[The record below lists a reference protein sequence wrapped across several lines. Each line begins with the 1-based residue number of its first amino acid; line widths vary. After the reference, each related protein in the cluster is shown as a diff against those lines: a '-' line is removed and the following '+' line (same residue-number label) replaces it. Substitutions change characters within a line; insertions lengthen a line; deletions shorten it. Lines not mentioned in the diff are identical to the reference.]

1 MKRKLLASAALGLCL
16 ALTLT
21 ACSPKELLG
30 DFIYNTVKLFGF
42 IEESDDDT
50 ATENVAPA
58 GGVVTF
64 PEGMDT
70 TSRLTTQAVGDT
82 LYVSFNGIAN
92 RNTPYFV
99 AGGDSLTFTAYATT
113 DSTKL
118 LEFKTA
124 VWELSDD
131 MSATSFV
138 QGTTVYYPT
147 GGNCYTQTVTGLTPG
162 KRYKV
167 NISYDSS
174 SFYITGGLTIQGL
187 SGEELTDIET
197 Q

>member
-1 MKRKLLASAALGLCL
+1 MKRKLLACAALGLCL

-30 DFIYNTVKLFGF
+30 DMIYNTVKFFGF

-50 ATENVAPA
+50 ATENVAAA
-58 GGVVTF
+58 GGVITF

-70 TSRLTTQAVGDT
+70 TARLTTQVAGDT
-82 LYVSFNGIAN
+82 LYVSFKGIQN
-92 RNTPYFV
+92 RNTPYFTPS
-99 AGGDSLTFTAYATT
+99 GDSLTLTAYATT

-124 VWELSDD
+124 VWELGDD
-131 MSATSFV
+131 MTTTSFV

-147 GGNCYTQTVTGLTPG
+147 GGDCYTQTVTGLTPG

-174 SFYITGGLTIQGL
+174 SFYITGGLMVQGL
-187 SGEELTDIET
+187 SGEELTDVTNE
-197 Q
+197 